1 MRLILNWSTSPSN
14 NTKTALCKTDHE
26 NWKPEH
32 ITEPVSRP
40 VWTWWILTQ
49 PRHRNWH
56 QLFLRHSPTGSLLRT
71 PERWWTT
78 QRDEHNRRWGT
89 QTAHSPLT
97 TGDWLT
103 YKHRVWITVWLSSM
117 SRLSNCLFQK
127 QYATKSTGNTFI
139 YNVQAGFPAK
149 SSTTCSGCF
158 WIQSCSPTT
167 RREILQ
173 TQNGLIT
180 NLFSY

>member
-1 MRLILNWSTSPSN
+1 MKTESLNISQSQSLAPS
-14 NTKTALCKTDHE
+14 
-26 NWKPEH
+26 
-32 ITEPVSRP
+32 EPGES
-40 VWTWWILTQ
+40 
-49 PRHRNWH
+49 WH
-56 QLFLRHSPTGSLLRT
+56 SHDTGIGINYSSGTHPTGSLLRT

-158 WIQSCSPTT
+158 WVQSCFPDNEKGNIADTKWVNYKSVLLLNTECFSP
-167 RREILQ
+167 
-173 TQNGLIT
+173 
-180 NLFSY
+180 FP